1 MWAPFRRGLLRV
13 RPLVV
18 HHVFVDESRWVRFE
32 GGPEHDEYR
41 PVRLEAGRLPRVVQ
55 VPEGAGERLVV
66 HVYEL
71 VEFRPGAAKVLYRWL
86 DPEG

>member
-1 MWAPFRRGLLRV
+1 MV
-13 RPLVV
+13 
-18 HHVFVDESRWVRFE
+18 EERWVRFE

-41 PVRLEAGRLPRVVQ
+41 AVGLEDGRLPQTVQ

-66 HVYEL
+66 QTYEL
-71 VEFRPGAAKVLYRWL
+71 VEFRPGAAKVMYRWQ